1 MKQTTKGKNVI
12 RIFDEYEL
20 KNSLKVNF
28 KIMFQ

>member
-12 RIFDEYEL
+12 RIFDGYEL
-20 KNSLKVNF
+20 KNSLEVNF